1 MDIFWALFRT
11 VRPRQWLKNL
21 SLYAALVF
29 SGFLFF
35 PGYFGQVTIAVIV
48 FTLLTSGVY
57 LLNDLLD
64 LEADRKH
71 PFKKKRPLPSGA
83 LPVPLAIFAM
93 IACFVGGLS
102 WAYGLGFFFFLICLT
117 YVVLSGVLYTFWLKK
132 IAIIDVLI
140 IAMGYILRVYAGA
153 VVVELH
159 MDVWFLLTVVSASL
173 FLAVGKRR
181 SEMTLLSGSGQ
192 AQTRSTLKHYPE
204 ALLNIYTAMFSTTTW
219 LTYALFSFNHP
230 RFTTH
235 GRLLTFM
242 SDLPRTFLSEKW
254 MMATVPFVIYGIMRY
269 LQLVYERN
277 EGESPERV
285 LLSDKPLITTVTV
298 WGLLVIGIIYVV
310 GA

>member
-1 MDIFWALFRT
+1 MDILWALIRT
-11 VRPRQWLKNL
+11 VRPRQWVKNL
-21 SLYAALVF
+21 SLYAALIF

-35 PGYFGQVTIAVIV
+35 PGFLGRVTLAAIV

-71 PFKKKRPLPSGA
+71 PFKKKRPLPSGQ
-83 LPVPLAIFAM
+83 LPIPIAIFAM
-93 IACFVGGLS
+93 ITCFVVGLFA
-102 WAYGLGFFFFLICLT
+102 AYGLSFYFFLICLT
-117 YVVLSGVLYTFWLKK
+117 YLLFSGILYTFWFKK
-132 IAIIDVLI
+132 IAIVDVLI
-140 IAMGYILRVYAGA
+140 IALGYILRVYAGA

-159 MDVWFLLTVVSASL
+159 MDVWFLLTVTSASL

-181 SEMTLLSGSGQ
+181 SEMTLLGGNT
-192 AQTRSTLKHYPE
+192 AATRSTLKHYPE
-204 ALLNIYTAMFSTTTW
+204 ALLNIYTSMFATSTW

-230 RFTTH
+230 RFIPQ
-235 GRLLTFM
+235 GKLLTIFA
-242 SDLPRTFLSEKW
+242 DLPRTFLSEKW
-254 MMATVPFVIYGIMRY
+254 LMATVPLVIYGVLRY

-285 LLSDKPLITTVTV
+285 LLSDRPLITTVSL
-298 WGLLVIGIIYVV
+298 WGLLVIALIYIV